1 MSTMFCYCAASRR
14 LSRLLTARYD
24 AALSAAG
31 LTAAQF
37 EALSRL
43 SARGPSNGRVLAQ
56 QLALDKT
63 TLSRN
68 LKTLLESG
76 LVEAAPGEDAR
87 TVVYALSTAGRK
99 RLAKAMP
106 LWQGAHD
113 ASLAM
118 LGSQAAASQ
127 RALERMNLNLR

>member
-1 MSTMFCYCAASRR
+1 MFCYCAASRR

-37 EALSRL
+37 ETLGTLSL
-43 SARGPSNGRVLAQ
+43 GPSSGRVLAQ

-68 LKTLLESG
+68 LKTLVESG

-87 TVVYALSTAGRK
+87 IVIYALSTAGRK
-99 RLAKAMP
+99 RLVKAMP
-106 LWQGAHD
+106 LWQGVHD

-118 LGSQAAASQ
+118 LGNQAAASQ
-127 RALERMNLNLR
+127 RALERMNLSLR

>member
-1 MSTMFCYCAASRR
+1 MFCYCAASRR
-14 LSRLLTARYD
+14 LSRSLTARYD
-24 AALSAAG
+24 AALTTAG

-37 EALSRL
+37 ETLSTL
-43 SARGPSNGRVLAQ
+43 SVLGPSSGRVLAQ

-68 LKTLLESG
+68 LKA
-76 LVEAAPGEDAR
+76 LVESSLVETARGEDAR
-87 TVVYALSTAGRK
+87 SVIYMLSNAGRK

-127 RALERMNLNLR
+127 RALERMNLSLR

>member
-1 MSTMFCYCAASRR
+1 MFCYCAASRR

-24 AALSAAG
+24 AALSAVG

-37 EALSRL
+37 ETLSRL
-43 SARGPSNGRVLAQ
+43 SALGPSSGRVLAE

-68 LKTLLESG
+68 LKTLVGSG
-76 LVEAAPGEDAR
+76 LVEAASGDDAR
-87 TVVYALSTAGRK
+87 SVVYALSNAGRK

-106 LWQGAHD
+106 LWRASHD

-118 LGSQAAASQ
+118 LDSQAVASQ
-127 RALERMNLNLR
+127 RALERMNLSLR